1 MLAQTVPFKPNYSKL
16 ERDLDIRR
24 NALPTYM
31 HLLEKAG
38 LISLLPE
45 KSDGIKLLEKVDK
58 VYLHNPNIAYVLSSS
73 APDKGSIRESIFY
86 AWIRA
91 KHYVTASSVADF
103 EAEGYTFEIG
113 GKNKSRR
120 QIANLDPSK
129 AYVVKD
135 DIEHAALHNIPL
147 WMFGFLY

>member
-1 MLAQTVPFKPNYSKL
+1 MCCATSAVIVSEL
-16 ERDLDIRR
+16 RR
-24 NALPTYM
+24 VQFFQNCTG
-31 HLLEKAG
+31 EG
-38 LISLLPE
+38 
-45 KSDGIKLLEKVDK
+45 KS
-58 VYLHNPNIAYVLSSS
+58 IA
-73 APDKGSIRESIFY
+73 
-86 AWIRA
+86 
-91 KHYVTASSVADF
+91 ADF